1 MTRRIQPAVN
11 FPRGVEVLNPLSV
24 APASIV
30 IPLVRLSFLR
40 RLVVRGRQPLID
52 FPRTFFSPVPGTRD
66 TRTHFS
72 VIRYSFLIF
81 YGSLVYFPVSS
92 FSIVPPHRGWESDG
106 KDSLGLSVQQPLCR
120 TALFFFVKNI
130 AFPLPPPPF
139 FILAF
144 FNLRCFPLLAWFL
157 NVLISPGS
165 SRLCIQIQINFTKLT
180 LRTNLLKVY
189 KIRLVTSIKIWI
201 GINLHCLDVMED
213 SFPFFSPLYSPFRT
227 ISLLIRS
234 RPSVFFSTSFGIRR
248 NDPFPIQ
255 GDN

>member
-1 MTRRIQPAVN
+1 MNYETTCLMTRRIQPAVN

-92 FSIVPPHRGWESDG
+92 FSIVSPHRG
-106 KDSLGLSVQQPLCR
+106 
-120 TALFFFVKNI
+120 
-130 AFPLPPPPF
+130 
-139 FILAF
+139 
-144 FNLRCFPLLAWFL
+144 
-157 NVLISPGS
+157 
-165 SRLCIQIQINFTKLT
+165 
-180 LRTNLLKVY
+180 
-189 KIRLVTSIKIWI
+189 
-201 GINLHCLDVMED
+201 
-213 SFPFFSPLYSPFRT
+213 
-227 ISLLIRS
+227 
-234 RPSVFFSTSFGIRR
+234 
-248 NDPFPIQ
+248 
-255 GDN
+255 

>member
-52 FPRTFFSPVPGTRD
+52 FPRTFFSPVLGTRD

-92 FSIVPPHRGWESDG
+92 FSIVPPHRGWGSDG
-106 KDSLGLSVQQPLCR
+106 EDSLGLSVEQPLCR

-130 AFPLPPPPF
+130 AFSLPPLFFFYSRFLRSSLFPF
-139 FILAF
+139 
-144 FNLRCFPLLAWFL
+144 
-157 NVLISPGS
+157 VSLIFERINIAGS
-165 SRLCIQIQINFTKLT
+165 ESTMYSRLI
-180 LRTNLLKVY
+180 
-189 KIRLVTSIKIWI
+189 
-201 GINLHCLDVMED
+201 
-213 SFPFFSPLYSPFRT
+213 P
-227 ISLLIRS
+227 
-234 RPSVFFSTSFGIRR
+234 R
-248 NDPFPIQ
+248 NWH
-255 GDN
+255 